1 MPLGLEHASYSLP
14 ERQAVKLTLFAP
26 WGGIKGPNH
35 RIFGGVDMN
44 GHRIRQFFPPQQT
57 LANNCF
63 RE

>member
-1 MPLGLEHASYSLP
+1 MTLEHSLP
-14 ERQAVKLTLFAP
+14 VQTTLWQAVKLTIFAP

-44 GHRIRQFFPPQQT
+44 VHRIGQFVPPQQT